1 MAVLPLVLQIAV
13 ALASSSP
20 IAEPRSV
27 GVNLVAGDLSALA
40 GYVPAGLPAALDERA
55 RVQGHLRFAHDLLA
69 RVDTTGWPIALRAAR
84 ARNLD
89 RLARYAEAGAFPYND
104 DHPDAHR
111 PTFVD
116 RSGALCAVGA
126 LLAADRGRAAA
137 ERVAA
142 SYKYAFIAQIDDGE
156 LAMWQQ
162 QSGLAPEELALI
174 QPAYGYRPTP
184 NRGDY
189 PLWLPFGLLDRMQ
202 LSPFR
207 ASVSSEVGTTND
219 TSASSVTLHA
229 QMSTPCDCKFG
240 VYGTLP
246 ASIRLDGGG
255 GGLAAAGGP
264 VPGGD
269 MPRTIL
275 GTADVGLFGANQR
288 REKQTLFRVG
298 ALLPTGA
305 RTPHAWLPSARA
317 GDAVLELG
325 RSAGVRLSTS
335 TIMGW
340 HSWPGDVVQNVWEAT
355 RLDLGVDVAAELVG
369 NDAPVHII
377 PRAGIGTMFTRER
390 GTLSIDTAV
399 SLDPFVDRNV
409 NLRWSAGITGRLAR
423 VDGTGWYLH
432 PALSLAVVRTPG
444 GWGGNLMFDL
454 AASARP
460 ARHYDES

>member
-1 MAVLPLVLQIAV
+1 MAVLPLVLQLAV
-13 ALASSSP
+13 ALASASP
-20 IAEPRSV
+20 VADLHSP

-69 RVDTTGWPIALRAAR
+69 RVDTSGWPIALRAAR
-84 ARNLD
+84 ARNLG
-89 RLARYAEAGAFPYND
+89 RLARYADAGVFPYND

-116 RSGALCAVGA
+116 RDGALCAVGA

-137 ERVAA
+137 ARIAA
-142 SYKYAFIAQIDDGE
+142 SHKYSFIAQIDDGE

-162 QSGLAPEELALI
+162 QSGLTPDELALI
-174 QPAYGYRPTP
+174 QPSYRARPSP
-184 NRGDY
+184 NRGDH
-189 PLWLPFGLLDRMQ
+189 PLWLPFGLVDRMQ

-207 ASVSSEVGTTND
+207 ASVSTEVGTTND
-219 TSASSVTLHA
+219 TSSSSVTLHA

-240 VYGTLP
+240 MYGTLP
-246 ASIRLDGGG
+246 ASIRLDAGGG
-255 GGLAAAGGP
+255 SLAAAGGP
-264 VPGGD
+264 VPGSD
-269 MPRTIL
+269 MPRTLL
-275 GTADVGLFGANQR
+275 GTTDVGLFGANR
-288 REKQTLFRVG
+288 AREKQTLFRVG

-305 RTPHAWLPSARA
+305 RNPHRWLPSARA

-369 NDAPVHII
+369 NDAPVHIM
-377 PRAGIGTMFTRER
+377 PRAGISTMFTRER
-390 GTLSIDTAV
+390 GTLSLDTAI
-399 SLDPFVDRNV
+399 SLDPFVGRDANV
-409 NLRWSAGITGRLAR
+409 RWSAGITGRLAR
-423 VDGTGWYLH
+423 FDGTGWYLH
-432 PALSLAVVRTPG
+432 PALSLAVVRTPD

-460 ARHYDES
+460 TRHDGEG